1 MLPNILILGG
11 TGTVGI
17 ELINL
22 LNKNFNI
29 YSTYRNKKKIRKIKN
44 VNWIND
50 KKIKLL
56 KKIKFR
62 FLINCIAVH
71 SFSNKKKISDYVE
84 SNIYYLLTYLKI
96 INKNTDIINLST
108 ISKFNLKNKRI
119 NEDSPYSFDSPLSI
133 TKNSLDKILKF
144 QEKKY
149 INLLLPGILSKNE
162 DFKRPVLKKII
173 YNLKKNR
180 KITLYNKSIL
190 FNSFIDVYEI
200 YKFIKHLYINKL
212 PITSGDYILAPD
224 PKISLNFIVNHYFDF
239 YQSKSK
245 IIDNGND
252 KKNYILSNNKLK
264 KNFHYNVSEPLTIIE
279 RFKI

>member
-71 SFSNKKKISDYVE
+71 SFSNKKKYPIM
-84 SNIYYLLTYLKI
+84 L
-96 INKNTDIINLST
+96 NL
-108 ISKFNLKNKRI
+108 IF
-119 NEDSPYSFDSPLSI
+119 
-133 TKNSLDKILKF
+133 
-144 QEKKY
+144 
-149 INLLLPGILSKNE
+149 
-162 DFKRPVLKKII
+162 II
-173 YNLKKNR
+173 YLH
-180 KITLYNKSIL
+180 I
-190 FNSFIDVYEI
+190 
-200 YKFIKHLYINKL
+200 
-212 PITSGDYILAPD
+212 
-224 PKISLNFIVNHYFDF
+224 
-239 YQSKSK
+239 
-245 IIDNGND
+245 
-252 KKNYILSNNKLK
+252 
-264 KNFHYNVSEPLTIIE
+264 
-279 RFKI
+279 

>member
-1 MLPNILILGG
+1 M
-11 TGTVGI
+11 
-17 ELINL
+17 
-22 LNKNFNI
+22 
-29 YSTYRNKKKIRKIKN
+29 
-44 VNWIND
+44 
-50 KKIKLL
+50 
-56 KKIKFR
+56 
-62 FLINCIAVH
+62 
-71 SFSNKKKISDYVE
+71 
-84 SNIYYLLTYLKI
+84 
-96 INKNTDIINLST
+96 
-108 ISKFNLKNKRI
+108 
-119 NEDSPYSFDSPLSI
+119 
-133 TKNSLDKILKF
+133 
-144 QEKKY
+144 
-149 INLLLPGILSKNE
+149 
-162 DFKRPVLKKII
+162 
-173 YNLKKNR
+173 
-180 KITLYNKSIL
+180 